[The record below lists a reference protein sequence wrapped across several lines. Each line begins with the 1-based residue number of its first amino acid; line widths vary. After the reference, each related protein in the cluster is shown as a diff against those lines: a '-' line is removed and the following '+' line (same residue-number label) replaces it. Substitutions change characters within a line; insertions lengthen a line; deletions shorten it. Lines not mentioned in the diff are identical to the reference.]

1 MNGKHRATVLV
12 LVLAVLAALTALP
25 VLAQEAP
32 NDPPACPLTEGI
44 VINAQG
50 GTWGLNFIR
59 SDRDRAAATAGPGAA
74 VVPAGTYNVV
84 LAAWDEH
91 DAADAPQLN
100 EQWVLLGLDAA
111 GEVVYASGATPDI
124 ADDQELVIATVDSAV
139 EISGFTQ
146 AAAVHPAF
154 RNTDSP
160 NSVHPLC
167 ASFIPVPDEA
177 DLAVTLVDSADPVLV
192 GDTFDYDLTVS
203 NLGPD
208 SATGVSVALAL
219 PAQTAFV
226 SAPAG
231 CVHSGEAS
239 DGTVTC
245 DLGDLAVE
253 GSAALTVSVQAL
265 VSGETPALATA
276 LVASNELDADP
287 SNNQASEE
295 TTIESLPVPQA
306 DLAVTVTMPDVSLDL
321 GDEDATFNVVVTNYG
336 PDTGDVVVG
345 VNTLPAGFTLVSV
358 TSAAGTCTEASGV
371 ISCALG
377 SMTNGQS
384 VAITVVATPGTFGA
398 FVFQATVGSS
408 TADPNLTN
416 NAAQVAFNVVQ
427 VLPQVITTTTTAAP
441 TTTAATQETLP
452 FTGASTAGAGGLAV
466 GLILLGG
473 LVLLVGSS
481 RLRYDAKHH

>member
-1 MNGKHRATVLV
+1 MNGMNRVTVIV
-12 LVLAVLAALTALP
+12 LVLAVLAAVTALP

-50 GTWGLNFIR
+50 ETWGLDYIR
-59 SDRDRAAATAGPGAA
+59 SDRNRAAATAGPGAA
-74 VVPAGTYNVV
+74 LVPAGTYQVV

-91 DAADAPQLN
+91 DPADATQLN
-100 EQWVLLGLDAA
+100 EQWVLIGYDAA
-111 GEVVYASGATPDI
+111 GAAVFTSGATPDI
-124 ADDQELVIATVDSAV
+124 ADDQELVVAVVNSEV

-146 AAAVHPAF
+146 AAAFHPAF
-154 RNTDSP
+154 RNTESP

-177 DLAVTLVDSADPVLV
+177 DLGVTLVDSADPVLV
-192 GDTFDYDLTVS
+192 GDSFDYDLAVA
-203 NLGPD
+203 NDGPD
-208 SATGVSVALAL
+208 PATGVTLVLAL
-219 PAQTAFV
+219 PAETAFV

-253 GSAALTVSVQAL
+253 GSAALTVTVQAL
-265 VSGETPALATA
+265 TSGETPALATA
-276 LVASNELDADP
+276 SVASNEVDPDP

-321 GDEDATFNVVVTNYG
+321 GDEQAVFNVGVTNNG
-336 PDTGDVVVG
+336 PDSGETVVALNV
-345 VNTLPAGFTLVSV
+345 VPPGFTLVSANSD
-358 TSAAGTCTEASGV
+358 TGTCTAVAGVINCDFGSMASGEGATIV
-371 ISCALG
+371 
-377 SMTNGQS
+377 
-384 VAITVVATPGTFGA
+384 VVAEPSVFGS
-398 FVFQATVGSS
+398 FVFEAAVSS
-408 TADPNLTN
+408 TTADPDLTN
-416 NAAQVAFNVVQ
+416 NAAQVAFNVIE
-427 VLPQVITTTTTAAP
+427 VLPQVITTTTVAP
-441 TTTAATQETLP
+441 TTTVATQETLP
-452 FTGASTAGAGGLAV
+452 FTGASTAGTGGLAV

-473 LVLLVGSS
+473 LILLVGSS
-481 RLRYDAKHH
+481 RLRYDAKHR